1 MSMVKAPV
9 EHSSRMAKRAAV
21 SALVGSTVEYYDF
34 TLFATASALIF
45 GPVFFTQLGG
55 LGGTI
60 ASFATFGVAY
70 VARPLGAMV
79 FGSLGDKVGRRT
91 TLLWVLSLMGAAT
104 FLIGCLPG
112 YATWGI
118 MAPIALV
125 VLRIF
130 QGFSAGGEQAGA
142 NSLSLEH
149 APQGKRGLYASWTMQ
164 GTSLGTLLGAVAFL
178 VITSMPKA
186 ALLDWGWRIP
196 FLIAGPLML
205 VALWIRSQVAETE
218 AFAETKEAAADSKVP
233 VAEVVRDHWS
243 ALLRVMGCSLLA
255 VSGSAIN
262 VYGLAYATKT
272 VKIPANVY
280 LLAGIAIG
288 VLGLVA
294 QPLWARLSDRI
305 GRRPVFAVSMLL
317 SAGLLFVFF
326 LALSTAN
333 AVLWLGALVLLMLAS
348 TGANAVGASFYTEM
362 FPTRVR
368 YTGAA
373 LGTQLGFIVAG
384 FAPTIM
390 AAIQGPGATGWLPPV
405 TFAAVCLAVAAATAW
420 SARETAK
427 TDLHALGAKQP
438 VA

>member
-1 MSMVKAPV
+1 M
-9 EHSSRMAKRAAV
+9 
-21 SALVGSTVEYYDF
+21 EYYDF

-45 GPVFFTQLGG
+45 APVFFTPLGA

-79 FGSLGDKVGRRT
+79 FGSLGDKLGRRT
-91 TLLWVLSLMGAAT
+91 TLLWVLTLMGAAT

-112 YATWGI
+112 YSTSG
-118 MAPIALV
+118 MLAPVLLV
-125 VLRIF
+125 ALRIF
-130 QGFSAGGEQAGA
+130 QGFAAGGEQAGA
-142 NSLSLEH
+142 NSLSMEH
-149 APQGKRGLYASWTMQ
+149 APHGKRGLYASWTMQ

-178 VITSMPKA
+178 IITSMPKDI
-186 ALLDWGWRIP
+186 LLAWGWRIP
-196 FLIAGPLML
+196 FLVAGPLML

-218 AFAETKEAAADSKVP
+218 AFAETKESTLEAKVP
-233 VAEVVRDHWS
+233 VAEVVRNHWP

-262 VYGLAYATKT
+262 VYGLSFATKT

-288 VLGLVA
+288 LLGLVA
-294 QPLWARLSDRI
+294 QPLWARLSDRV
-305 GRRPVFAVSMLL
+305 GRRPVFALSMLL

-333 AVLWLGALVLLMLAS
+333 TVFWLAALVLLMLAS

-384 FAPTIM
+384 FAPAIM
-390 AAIQGPGATGWLPPV
+390 ASLQGPGVGGWVVPV
-405 TFAAVCLAVAAATAW
+405 VFAAVCLAVAAATAW
-420 SARETAK
+420 SAKETAQ
-427 TDLHALGAKQP
+427 TELHALGTRQP

>member
-1 MSMVKAPV
+1 MSLVKAPV
-9 EHSSRMAKRAAV
+9 EHSTRMAKRAAV

-45 GPVFFTQLGG
+45 GPVFFTPLGG

-70 VARPLGAMV
+70 VARPLGAIV
-79 FGSLGDKVGRRT
+79 FGSLGDKLGRRQ
-91 TLLWVLSLMGAAT
+91 TLLWVLTLMGAAT

-112 YATWGI
+112 YSTSG
-118 MAPIALV
+118 MLAPVLLV
-125 VLRIF
+125 ALRIF

-142 NSLSLEH
+142 NSLSMEH
-149 APQGKRGLYASWTMQ
+149 APHGKRGLYASWTMQ

-178 VITSMPKA
+178 IITSMPKDI
-186 ALLDWGWRIP
+186 LLAWGWRIP
-196 FLIAGPLML
+196 FLVAGPLML

-218 AFAETKEAAADSKVP
+218 AFAETKLSATEAKVP
-233 VAEVVRDHWS
+233 VAEVVRDHWP

-255 VSGSAIN
+255 VSGSAIS
-262 VYGLAYATKT
+262 VYGLSFATKT
-272 VKIPANVY
+272 IKIPANVY
-280 LLAGIAIG
+280 LMAGIAIG
-288 VLGLVA
+288 LLGLVA

-305 GRRPVFAVSMLL
+305 GRRPVFALSMLL
-317 SAGLLFVFF
+317 TAGLLFLFF
-326 LALSTAN
+326 FALATAN
-333 AVLWLGALVLLMLAS
+333 TVFWLAVLVLLMLVS

-384 FAPTIM
+384 FAPAIM
-390 AAIQGPGATGWLPPV
+390 ASLQGPGTGGWLGPV
-405 TFAAVCLAVAAATAW
+405 IFAAVCLAVAAATAW
-420 SARETAK
+420 SAKETAQ
-427 TDLHALGAKQP
+427 TDLHALGTKQP